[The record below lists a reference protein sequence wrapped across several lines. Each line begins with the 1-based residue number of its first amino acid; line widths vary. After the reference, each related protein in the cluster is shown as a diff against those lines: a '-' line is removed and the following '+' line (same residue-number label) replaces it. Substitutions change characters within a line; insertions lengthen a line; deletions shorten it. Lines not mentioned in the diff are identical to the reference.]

1 MTHRPPTS
9 RSGPYHPARPGRR
22 TAAVGDLRVEQVVR
36 RPSLTSVSRAG
47 PPIARRPAAT
57 MATFRPPA
65 GAARAMIWWWRAPA
79 RVITRSAV

>member
-47 PPIARRPAAT
+47 PPIARR
-57 MATFRPPA
+57 RPPPWPHS
-65 GAARAMIWWWRAPA
+65 ARRPAPPGPWSGGGERPHVWSRAVPL
-79 RVITRSAV
+79 